1 MHNENKLTKIEE
13 KVTKL
18 KALELFDK
26 NILNDI
32 NGTFNG
38 LSKIHK
44 YLFDNI
50 YNFAG
55 NIREVNILND
65 INGTFNGLSK
75 IHKYLFDNIYN
86 FAGNIREVNISKGS
100 FRFASFIYL
109 KDILNKID
117 MMPEDTFDKIIEKYA
132 EMNIAHPFREGN
144 GRSMRIWLD
153 VILKKNLNKVI
164 DWSKVKKEEYL
175 LAMERSPIKDT
186 EIKLL
191 LINALTDD
199 INNRLIYMKGID
211 ASYNYEGY
219 NTYSVEELDKEK

>member
-1 MHNENKLTKIEE
+1 MHNENKLTKLEE

-32 NGTFNG
+32 NGTFKG

-44 YLFDNI
+44 YLFDSI
-50 YNFAG
+50 Y
-55 NIREVNILND
+55 D
-65 INGTFNGLSK
+65 
-75 IHKYLFDNIYN
+75 

-117 MMPEDTFDKIIEKYA
+117 MMPEDTFDKIIEKYV

-144 GRSMRIWLD
+144 GRNMRIWLD

-164 DWSKVKKEEYL
+164 DWNKVKKEEYL

-191 LINALTDD
+191 LSNALTDD

>member
-1 MHNENKLTKIEE
+1 MYNENKLTKLEE

-32 NGTFNG
+32 NGTFKG

-44 YLFDNI
+44 YLFDSI
-50 YNFAG
+50 Y
-55 NIREVNILND
+55 D
-65 INGTFNGLSK
+65 
-75 IHKYLFDNIYN
+75 
-86 FAGNIREVNISKGS
+86 FAGNIREVNISKSS

-117 MMPEDTFDKIIEKYA
+117 IMPEDTFDKIIEKYV

-153 VILKKNLNKVI
+153 VILKENLNKVI

-191 LINALTDD
+191 LSNALTND

>member
-1 MHNENKLTKIEE
+1 MYNENKLTKLEE

-32 NGTFNG
+32 NGTFKG

-44 YLFDNI
+44 YLFDSI
-50 YNFAG
+50 Y
-55 NIREVNILND
+55 D
-65 INGTFNGLSK
+65 
-75 IHKYLFDNIYN
+75 

-117 MMPEDTFDKIIEKYA
+117 VMPEDAFDKIIEKYM

-175 LAMERSPIKDT
+175 LAMERSPVKDT

-191 LINALTDD
+191 LSNALTDD